1 MSPAETAENQDVKK
15 LTLEESAAELA
26 KELGFQKPERLALL
40 IRRTIKFLLSEL
52 PEEIRFRN
60 ESEAISF
67 LKRSTPNPA
76 EFILDY
82 IDGSERFPSISILYN
97 DSTFRGMP
105 KRNGKVN
112 DLSQVP
118 ALVKR
123 RRIYARGYRKYGDM
137 RWHNIADEEGQK
149 RIATDFEV

>member
-1 MSPAETAENQDVKK
+1 MPLAETAENQDVKRP
-15 LTLEESAAELA
+15 TLEKSVAVLA
-26 KELGFQKPERLALL
+26 KELECQKPERLALL

-52 PEEIRFRN
+52 PEGIRFKN
-60 ESEAISF
+60 EPEAISF

-82 IDGSERFPSISILYN
+82 FDGEEAFPSISIFYN

-105 KRNGKVN
+105 KRNGRVT
-112 DLSQVP
+112 DLSQMP

-123 RRIYARGYRKYGDM
+123 RRIYARGYRKYKDM